1 MKLYRDEAIV
11 LRTHDLGEADRIIT
25 FFSRRHGKMRGV
37 AKGVRRTKSRFGAR
51 LEPFSMVDL
60 QLYEGR
66 TLDVVTEAATL
77 NPYGRSIGR
86 DYDAYTCAC
95 VIAEVADKLA
105 AIEEEPDQAHYL
117 LLHGAIH
124 ALATGA
130 HRPALVVDSYILR
143 AMALHGWGLSLYECA
158 VCGRGEGLAAFHLQ
172 SGGVVCSDCA
182 PRAAAYPAPETIEL
196 LGSLVSGRWDVADA
210 AAEHDRRAASAIV
223 AAYLQWHVERK
234 VRSLRIAESA

>member
-1 MKLYRDEAIV
+1 MPRIHRPTAQRREEILDAAHTLFTTKGFQPTTMEDILRIVGIAKGTLYYHFPSKEQILKALV
-11 LRTHDLGEADRIIT
+11 LRIVHQVEQQ
-25 FFSRRHGKMRGV
+25 
-37 AKGVRRTKSRFGAR
+37 AR
-51 LEPFSMVDL
+51 EI
-60 QLYEGR
+60 
-66 TLDVVTEAATL
+66 ATSSA
-77 NPYGRSIGR
+77 P
-86 DYDAYTCAC
+86 A
-95 VIAEVADKLA
+95 ADKLA

-182 PRAAAYPAPETIEL
+182 PRAAAYPAPETVEL

-210 AAEHDRRAASAIV
+210 AGEHDRRAASAIV

>member
-25 FFSRRHGKMRGV
+25 FFSRRHGKMRAA

-77 NPYGRSIGR
+77 NPYGRSISR
-86 DYDAYTCAC
+86 DYDGYTCAC

-105 AIEEEPDQAHYL
+105 AIEGEPDQPHYL

-130 HRPALVVDSYILR
+130 HRPGLVVDSYILR
-143 AMALHGWGLSLYECA
+143 AMALHGWALSLYECA
-158 VCGRGEGLAAFHLQ
+158 VCAAKENLAAFHLR
-172 SGGVVCSDCA
+172 SGGVVCSNCA
-182 PRAAAYPAPETIEL
+182 PRSATYPDPQTIDL
-196 LGSLVSGRWDVADA
+196 LGSLVSGRWDAADG
-210 AAEHDRRAASAIV
+210 AAEHERRAASGIV
-223 AAYLQWHVERK
+223 AAYLQWHIERK